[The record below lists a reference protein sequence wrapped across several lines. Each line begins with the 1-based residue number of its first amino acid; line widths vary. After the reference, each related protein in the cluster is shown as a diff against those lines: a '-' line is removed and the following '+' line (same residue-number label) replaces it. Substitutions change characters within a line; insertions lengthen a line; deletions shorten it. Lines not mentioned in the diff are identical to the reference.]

1 MFQKKDKEK
10 GVEKIF
16 REFLE
21 LKKIN
26 IQLEKEQV
34 LNRKIKTNPYQMNV
48 AELQDQLQTKKN
60 LTIYWGEKRDRQNR
74 NSRLTTLIT
83 SRI

>member
-34 LNRKIKTNPYQMNV
+34 LSRKIKTNPYQMNV
-48 AELQDQLQTKKN
+48 AELQDQRQRKTLQS
-60 LTIYWGEKRDRQNR
+60 IEEKREIAKTEIAD
-74 NSRLTTLIT
+74 
-83 SRI
+83 